1 MGPLAGGWMG
11 FFARG
16 VTRRNLFAIVVGAVL
31 AGGPFIAFNLWLD
44 NLIERQGQSE
54 VSTAARRAIALAEA
68 RVRDAVGTLDTLAL
82 AGVSSC
88 DQQDMEA
95 MRRAA
100 FSTIPVKEIAVIGP
114 DGKTLCNHLGL
125 PPGEREVVSSEPL
138 VGAGE
143 YRLDI
148 ISLPGGERMVRLRRD
163 VGSAHNS
170 ISALV
175 PTVLFLPQVST
186 GGGPFSGYARIV
198 TAQGATIGE
207 VGARSADSESAN
219 FSADIRSNKF
229 GFDVEVLSPKA
240 RIEAEHADLKRFG
253 LFAAGIIMMTV
264 TGFVVLIPRRAPRNP
279 VAEIERAL
287 KAGEFIPY
295 YQPIVDI
302 RSGQLRGAEVLVR
315 WRKPDGTLVLP
326 GSFIPLMESSD
337 LIDDLTRSLMRK
349 VCIEVGPALGRRP
362 DLRISFNF
370 AGKLFSEPSIV
381 KDVRDIFVSSPIKFS
396 QVVLE
401 VTERDPIENF
411 TETRQTIAALQ
422 GLGVRIAIDDV
433 GTGHS
438 GLSYMLKLGVDIIK
452 IDKMFVD
459 AIGTDRNSTTIVET
473 LVDLARNMRMDVV
486 AEGVENFEQVMHLRT
501 LGVRAAQGYV
511 FAPPLPGSSFLQ
523 LVEALDPLQPAGLE
537 FGGTWPP
544 NTWLRPHRQLSQQA
558 RRHEKGRPCG
568 RPVKTPRGRNLC
580 TDRHLI
586 PADPRDRMSF

>member
-1 MGPLAGGWMG
+1 MG
-11 FFARG
+11 FFVRAF
-16 VTRRNLFAIVVGAVL
+16 TRRNLFAIVVGAVL
-31 AGGPFIAFNLWLD
+31 AGAPFIAFNLWLN
-44 NLIERQGQSE
+44 NLIERQGESE
-54 VSTAARRAIALAEA
+54 VGTAARRAIALAET
-68 RVRDAVGTLDTLAL
+68 RVRDAVATLENLAL

-88 DQQDMEA
+88 DRRDIEA
-95 MRRAA
+95 MRYAA
-100 FSTIPVKEIAVIGP
+100 FSTIPVKEIAVIAP

-125 PPGEREVVSSEPL
+125 PPGERELISSEPL
-138 VGAGE
+138 VGASG
-143 YRLDI
+143 YRFDI
-148 ISLPGGERMVRLRRD
+148 ISLPGGDRMVRLRRD
-163 VGSAHNS
+163 VGAAHNA

-186 GGGPFSGYARIV
+186 RGGPFNGYARIV

-207 VGARSADSESAN
+207 IGARTAN
-219 FSADIRSNKF
+219 SPETNFTADIRSDKF
-229 GFDVEVLSPKA
+229 GFDVEVLTPRA
-240 RIEAEHADLKRFG
+240 RIEAEHQDLKWFG
-253 LFAAGIIMMTV
+253 LFAAGAIMMAV
-264 TGFVVLIPRRAPRNP
+264 TALALLIPRRSPRNP
-279 VAEIERAL
+279 VADIERAL
-287 KAGEFIPY
+287 EAGEFIPY
-295 YQPIVDI
+295 YQPVVDI

-349 VCIEVGPALGRRP
+349 VCAEVGPALGRRP
-362 DLRISFNF
+362 DLKISFNF

-381 KDVRDIFVSSPIKFS
+381 KDVRNIFASSPIKFS

-422 GLGVRIAIDDV
+422 GLGIRIAIDDV

-486 AEGVENFEQVMHLRT
+486 AEGVENFEQVMHLRS
-501 LGVRAAQGYV
+501 LGVRSAQGYV

-523 LVEALDPLQPAGLE
+523 LVEALDPLQPATSE
-537 FGGTWPP
+537 FGT
-544 NTWLRPHRQLSQQA
+544 TTVSERLAASA
-558 RRHEKGRPCG
+558 
-568 RPVKTPRGRNLC
+568 
-580 TDRHLI
+580 
-586 PADPRDRMSF
+586 

>member
-1 MGPLAGGWMG
+1 MG
-11 FFARG
+11 FFVRG
-16 VTRRNLFAIVVGAVL
+16 VTRRNLFAIVVGALL

-54 VSTAARRAIALAEA
+54 VSTAAKRAIALAEA
-68 RVRDAVGTLDTLAL
+68 RVRDAVGTLDTLAA

-100 FSTIPVKEIAVIGP
+100 FSTIPVKEIAVIGL

-138 VGAGE
+138 VGAGG

-148 ISLPGGERMVRLRRD
+148 ISLPGGERMVRLGRD

-207 VGARSADSESAN
+207 VGGRKAESESAN

-229 GFDVEVLSPKA
+229 GFDVEVLSPRA
-240 RIEAEHADLKRFG
+240 RIEAEHANLKWFS
-253 LFAAGIIMMTV
+253 LFTAGVIMITV
-264 TGFVVLIPRRAPRNP
+264 TGFVVLIPRRSPRNP

-287 KAGEFIPY
+287 EAGEFIPY

-315 WRKPDGTLVLP
+315 WRKSDGTLVLP

-381 KDVRDIFVSSPIKFS
+381 KDVRDIFVRSPIKFS

-537 FGGTWPP
+537 FGGERTAV
-544 NTWLRPHRQLSQQA
+544 SA
-558 RRHEKGRPCG
+558 
-568 RPVKTPRGRNLC
+568 
-580 TDRHLI
+580 
-586 PADPRDRMSF
+586 

>member
-1 MGPLAGGWMG
+1 MG
-11 FFARG
+11 FFVRG
-16 VTRRNLFAIVVGAVL
+16 VTRRNLFAIVVGGVL

-44 NLIERQGQSE
+44 NVIERQGQSE

-68 RVRDAVGTLDTLAL
+68 RVRDAIGTLDTLAV

-138 VGAGE
+138 VGAGG
-143 YRLDI
+143 YRLDT

-163 VGSAHNS
+163 VGSARNS

-207 VGARSADSESAN
+207 AGGRTADSEGAN
-219 FSADIRSNKF
+219 FSANIRSNKF
-229 GFDVEVLSPKA
+229 GFEVEVLSPRA
-240 RIEAEHADLKRFG
+240 RIEAEHADLKWFG
-253 LFAAGIIMMTV
+253 LFAAGIIMMIV
-264 TGFVVLIPRRAPRNP
+264 TGFVVLTPRRAPRNP
-279 VAEIERAL
+279 ITDIERAL
-287 KAGEFIPY
+287 EAGEFIPY
-295 YQPIVDI
+295 YQPVVDI

-326 GSFIPLMESSD
+326 GSFIPLMEQSD
-337 LIDDLTRSLMRK
+337 LIDDLTRRLMRK
-349 VCIEVGPALGRRP
+349 VCAEVGPALGRRP
-362 DLRISFNF
+362 GLRISFNF

-381 KDVRDIFVSSPIKFS
+381 NDVRNIFVDSPIKFS

-537 FGGTWPP
+537 FGG
-544 NTWLRPHRQLSQQA
+544 A
-558 RRHEKGRPCG
+558 E
-568 RPVKTPRGRNLC
+568 
-580 TDRHLI
+580 
-586 PADPRDRMSF
+586 RMAASA

>member
-1 MGPLAGGWMG
+1 MG
-11 FFARG
+11 FFVRG
-16 VTRRNLFAIVVGAVL
+16 VTRRNLFAIVVGGVL

-44 NLIERQGQSE
+44 NVIERQGQSE

-68 RVRDAVGTLDTLAL
+68 RVRDAIGTLDTLAG

-138 VGAGE
+138 VGAGS

-207 VGARSADSESAN
+207 AGGRTADSESAN
-219 FSADIRSNKF
+219 FGANIRSNKF
-229 GFDVEVLSPKA
+229 GFEVEVLSPRA
-240 RIEAEHADLKRFG
+240 RIEAEHADLKWFG
-253 LFAAGIIMMTV
+253 LFAAGTIMMIV
-264 TGFVVLIPRRAPRNP
+264 TGFVVLVPRRAPRNP
-279 VAEIERAL
+279 ITDIERAL
-287 KAGEFIPY
+287 EAGEFIPY
-295 YQPIVDI
+295 YQPVVDI

-326 GSFIPLMESSD
+326 GSFIPLMEQSD
-337 LIDDLTRSLMRK
+337 LIDDLTRRLMRK
-349 VCIEVGPALGRRP
+349 VCAEVGPALGRRP

-381 KDVRDIFVSSPIKFS
+381 KDVRNIFVDSPIKFS

-537 FGGTWPP
+537 FGG
-544 NTWLRPHRQLSQQA
+544 A
-558 RRHEKGRPCG
+558 E
-568 RPVKTPRGRNLC
+568 
-580 TDRHLI
+580 
-586 PADPRDRMSF
+586 RMAASA